1 MLESNDDNELSAN
14 DVFSHAVTTVQ
25 TTDSPLCSFQLSI
38 GSATEIF
45 TTENGHAVAEPL
57 PASGAAEQ
65 PPPAPPQLPPP
76 QSEPPAPPPVQQQPP
91 PVPGQQLQPNEFREL
106 ARK

>member
-45 TTENGHAVAEPL
+45 MTENRRAEAEPP

-65 PPPAPPQLPPP
+65 PAPVPPVPQQPLQEA
-76 QSEPPAPPPVQQQPP
+76 QSEPPPA
-91 PVPGQQLQPNEFREL
+91 QQLHSNELLREI
-106 ARK
+106 AQR